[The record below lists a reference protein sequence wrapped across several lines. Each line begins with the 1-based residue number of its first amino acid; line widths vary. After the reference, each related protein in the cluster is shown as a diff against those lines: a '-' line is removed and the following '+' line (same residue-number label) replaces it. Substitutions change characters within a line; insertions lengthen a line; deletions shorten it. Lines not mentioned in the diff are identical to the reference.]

1 MKGIKVLDLRLKK
14 VSLGYGDQLVL
25 EGIELEA
32 KPGEI
37 LGVIGP
43 NGCGKSTLI
52 RGISRIIT
60 PSSGRIFIDGQNI
73 DVMSRSN
80 LARMVAVVPQSPL
93 LPESF
98 TAFELVLMGRTPH
111 LGRFSY
117 EGEKDVAIVQRAM
130 EVTQTIAFARRRL
143 KELSGGE
150 RQRLVIARA
159 LAQEP
164 KVMLLDEPTAHLDI
178 NYQVEILDLVSQL
191 CRQQGLI
198 VVATLHNLN
207 LASQYCDQL
216 VMLHGGRIYSRG
228 SPGAVINKQA
238 IKEVY
243 GAEVYVY
250 PHPVNSLPMTFIV
263 PSEDGHR
270 QRSRKLG

>member
-1 MKGIKVLDLRLKK
+1 VLDLRLKK
-14 VSLGYGDQLVL
+14 VSLGYGGQLVL
-25 EGIELEA
+25 KGIELEA

-73 DVMSRSN
+73 DGMSRSN
-80 LARMVAVVPQSPL
+80 LARMVAVVPQNPL
-93 LPESF
+93 LPESL

-164 KVMLLDEPTAHLDI
+164 KVMLLDEPTAYLDI

-198 VVATLHNLN
+198 VVATLHDLN

-216 VMLHGGRIYSRG
+216 VMLHGGKIYSRG

>member
-1 MKGIKVLDLRLKK
+1 VLDLRLKK

-73 DVMSRSN
+73 DGMSRSN
-80 LARMVAVVPQSPL
+80 LARMVAVVPQNPL

-117 EGEKDVAIVQRAM
+117 EGEKEFV
-130 EVTQTIAFARRRL
+130 
-143 KELSGGE
+143 
-150 RQRLVIARA
+150 
-159 LAQEP
+159 
-164 KVMLLDEPTAHLDI
+164 
-178 NYQVEILDLVSQL
+178 
-191 CRQQGLI
+191 
-198 VVATLHNLN
+198 
-207 LASQYCDQL
+207 
-216 VMLHGGRIYSRG
+216 RG
-228 SPGAVINKQA
+228 
-238 IKEVY
+238 
-243 GAEVYVY
+243 
-250 PHPVNSLPMTFIV
+250 
-263 PSEDGHR
+263 
-270 QRSRKLG
+270 